1 MAPKRK
7 KTLTARRRGRL
18 LALETLYQ
26 LDLRGTGSH
35 ADAMAHLASAEAEPV
50 VREYAHRLVE
60 GVLETLE
67 TVDRAIRDSASNW
80 QLDRLAAIDRT
91 ILRIAT
97 FEMLHGEDVPPKVA
111 INEAIEVAKSYSTS
125 ESGHFVNGVLDQ
137 IRRRVESSPERPA

>member
-26 LDLRGTGSH
+26 LDLRGKGSH
-35 ADAMAHLASAEAEPV
+35 ADAMVHLASAEAEPV
-50 VREYAHRLVE
+50 VRQYAHRLVE

-67 TVDRAIRDSASNW
+67 AIDRAIRDNASNW
-80 QLDRLAAIDRT
+80 QFDRLAAIDRT

-97 FEMLHGEDVPPKVA
+97 FEMLHVDDVPPKVA

-137 IRRRVESSPERPA
+137 IRRRAETSPEHPA